1 MQCPQCGKFFV
12 ERDVFERFCS
22 IECFTKAQ
30 LETLRHTPTSHF
42 KIYHNGEEVKTI
54 DIFKVKN
61 ADD

>member
-12 ERDVFERFCS
+12 ELDIYERYCS

-30 LETLRHTPTSHF
+30 LETLKQTPVSHL

-54 DIFKVKN
+54 DTFERYH
-61 ADD
+61 AD